1 MCVSARACACAC
13 VWVRVREREVVLRV
27 VCVRGRV
34 TVVPSVWCIV
44 MWVSVVMGV
53 CIGVRVIW
61 CVNVKERE
69 YFCVVF
75 SSLQTVSV
83 SVSMRARA

>member
-1 MCVSARACACAC
+1 MF
-13 VWVRVREREVVLRV
+13 L
-27 VCVRGRV
+27 
-34 TVVPSVWCIV
+34 PSRCIV
-44 MWVSVVMGV
+44 MRVSVVMGV

-83 SVSMRARA
+83 SVSMRARAYMCVHVREWFVSPLCELEWLLWCAFVGVLAHLS